1 MDIFAGSEPREFI
14 SFRLGKESNGQPTRT
29 ESESNSNGETSMIP
43 NPPAAEETHGLE
55 AQETTVT
62 SPTMPSLGPLR
73 LLTSGIEIIEETSSH
88 ASLEQDSKG
97 TDSPESSIQAD
108 PKSQLP
114 GSPDYS
120 PSLINLL
127 ATDASSSEESV
138 QAYFARKMMSLGD
151 ETFTQGA
158 PSETNSLLKAS
169 ESGKLCV
176 TPGLNVL
183 SDFTDQELPN
193 PIVTFL
199 EPPLTASS
207 PAGDKANQEISKRPR
222 MESSSNFGVL
232 PVPKAGLCDLPSTST
247 GITQFGPGAKR
258 SNTAACLT
266 STYSES
272 ELGQEIDVESPT
284 NPGGSAISQ
293 AMNPKRH
300 AVPLGSGDS
309 DSAFAPVVTQGTNH
323 SSLLKTSGRA
333 LIKEYFANAE
343 LSSLPR
349 GHPVIAFTEDQIS
362 SVLKVVAEETVRT
375 AHGALEDLI
384 KKASELNLG
393 PGALQ
398 TLTSTKPR
406 GLGKRRSR
414 SATPGRFRDT
424 SGAIQSD
431 DDFSSI
437 GYSFEAPSHD
447 GIAPP
452 PQRASTKRTSY
463 SPVDSGSPTL
473 EYCADSPGGQTL
485 ASLKAEGMQE
495 RSKRTT
501 SKRGRQATSFASQ
514 GARRKVTRSCKIM
527 KEAYFKGMEWTRT
540 FVSGPVDPRWNKY
553 KFYCQICKANISIYG
568 KGAREILRHHSTEKH
583 LRKDQRWRY
592 EYLYKIDPITKNK
605 IHQVRGKDGKVL
617 TPYQLE
623 LELPN
628 FIDVELIEIGQKL
641 PFYDE
646 YMSGMDYMASSSD
659 SRARIQLSVL
669 GRFLPSYGDREVLK
683 LFWSDVGVIVNHQ
696 ALFTDFN
703 WSKERLTVS
712 KLLLFLRSSLLC
724 FPRWYPVVTVFVF
737 LFQVLFHHM
746 FHEIICD
753 IASQVN
759 SNGEYSIEFANDGA
773 FVLIF
778 IRYWRDSELCWV
790 FLKRTGS

>member
-1 MDIFAGSEPREFI
+1 
-14 SFRLGKESNGQPTRT
+14 
-29 ESESNSNGETSMIP
+29 
-43 NPPAAEETHGLE
+43 
-55 AQETTVT
+55 
-62 SPTMPSLGPLR
+62 
-73 LLTSGIEIIEETSSH
+73 
-88 ASLEQDSKG
+88 
-97 TDSPESSIQAD
+97 
-108 PKSQLP
+108 
-114 GSPDYS
+114 
-120 PSLINLL
+120 
-127 ATDASSSEESV
+127 
-138 QAYFARKMMSLGD
+138 MSLGD

-158 PSETNSLLKAS
+158 PSETDSLLKAS

-207 PAGDKANQEISKRPR
+207 PAGDKANQEISKKPR
-222 MESSSNFGVL
+222 MESASNFGVL

-272 ELGQEIDVESPT
+272 ELGQETDVESPV
-284 NPGGSAISQ
+284 NPGGSTIGQ
-293 AMNPKRH
+293 AMNLKRH

-362 SVLKVVAEETVRT
+362 SVLNVVAEESVRT

-384 KKASELNLG
+384 KRASELILG
-393 PGALQ
+393 SGALQ
-398 TLTSTKPR
+398 TLTSTEPR

-414 SATPGRFRDT
+414 SATPGRFSDT
-424 SGAIQSD
+424 SGATQSD

-452 PQRASTKRTSY
+452 PQGASTKRTSY
-463 SPVDSGSPTL
+463 SPVDSGSLTL

-501 SKRGRQATSFASQ
+501 T
-514 GARRKVTRSCKIM
+514 
-527 KEAYFKGMEWTRT
+527 
-540 FVSGPVDPRWNKY
+540 
-553 KFYCQICKANISIYG
+553 KF
-568 KGAREILRHHSTEKH
+568 
-583 LRKDQRWRY
+583 
-592 EYLYKIDPITKNK
+592 
-605 IHQVRGKDGKVL
+605 
-617 TPYQLE
+617 
-623 LELPN
+623 
-628 FIDVELIEIGQKL
+628 
-641 PFYDE
+641 
-646 YMSGMDYMASSSD
+646 
-659 SRARIQLSVL
+659 
-669 GRFLPSYGDREVLK
+669 
-683 LFWSDVGVIVNHQ
+683 
-696 ALFTDFN
+696 
-703 WSKERLTVS
+703 
-712 KLLLFLRSSLLC
+712 
-724 FPRWYPVVTVFVF
+724 
-737 LFQVLFHHM
+737 
-746 FHEIICD
+746 
-753 IASQVN
+753 
-759 SNGEYSIEFANDGA
+759 
-773 FVLIF
+773 
-778 IRYWRDSELCWV
+778 
-790 FLKRTGS
+790 